1 MHLPGFHGRHDE
13 LSWLRS
19 QWDACTARDP
29 ATGRFVGGPRM
40 AVVVAE
46 N

>member
-40 AVVVAE
+40 AVVAE